1 VESIP
6 LNSIF
11 LVQVNS
17 VILPSSKPSDLF
29 TTGLSGYSVY
39 SCQHKKRASSAWM
52 LFLKK
57 HHSEKQKN
65 RRVVDRQRIRQKYPQ
80 RKRKTAD
87 FFMD

>member
-1 VESIP
+1 
-6 LNSIF
+6 
-11 LVQVNS
+11 
-17 VILPSSKPSDLF
+17 
-29 TTGLSGYSVY
+29 
-39 SCQHKKRASSAWM
+39 M

-57 HHSEKQKN
+57 HHTEKQKN